1 MFLISLPWIKGN
13 ARGSAR
19 LASRSLFARARVN
32 IGGEYAFRFAPS
44 LEKSVSPL
52 PTDRASLTSPSLR
65 SFSSFF
71 LFPDSKRTVRNRG
84 RKIEALY
91 N

>member
-1 MFLISLPWIKGN
+1 MVARVSLRVP
-13 ARGSAR
+13 S
-19 LASRSLFARARVN
+19 SLVLVN
-32 IGGEYAFRFAPS
+32 IGGEYAFRFALS